1 LDIERW
7 AFFNRSRQRS
17 ASNFQLPRPNS
28 EIAMRRYSQRQN
40 LSTLSEIN
48 VTPLL
53 DLAFVLLIIF
63 MITTPLLESSMN
75 LVIPSSGAKNP
86 PINRSQ
92 VQTVSIDR
100 TDTIR
105 FNNQVVDLKTLP
117 AQLIQLKQTNP
128 DVAVVIRP
136 DRELPVQKLI
146 ALMDAVQRA
155 GITKVGIATRA
166 ESK

>member
-1 LDIERW
+1 
-7 AFFNRSRQRS
+7 
-17 ASNFQLPRPNS
+17 
-28 EIAMRRYSQRQN
+28 MRRYSQRQN

-63 MITTPLLESSMN
+63 MITTPLLENSMN

-86 PINRSQ
+86 PINRSR

-105 FNNQVVDLKTLP
+105 FNNQVVDLETLT
-117 AQLIQLKQTNP
+117 AQVGELKQKNP
-128 DVAVVIRP
+128 DVAIVIRP

-146 ALMDAVQRA
+146 GLMDALQEA
-155 GITKVGIATRA
+155 GITKLGIATKA
-166 ESK
+166 EPK